1 MGAGGDGPLMVDP
14 DSQALF
20 EMPASGPVRR
30 VLVVD
35 DDVDIRELVGQKLRL
50 AGFDVVTAVDG
61 TSALEV
67 LSMSSF
73 DVVVL
78 DVAMPGLSGIDVCR
92 QLRDDPRTADIAV
105 IMLTART
112 NATFA
117 TLGYMAGADLYLSK
131 PFSPRELVEQVKSIV
146 DRRPEPRYGEDL
158 PGPVGGSSA
167 SPESPRPAGSRDDT
181 APTDPAPTDAAPTD
195 GRVSRWLRRG
205 R

>member
-1 MGAGGDGPLMVDP
+1 M
-14 DSQALF
+14 
-20 EMPASGPVRR
+20 
-30 VLVVD
+30 LVVV

-61 TSALEV
+61 TSALEA

-158 PGPVGGSSA
+158 PGPVGGSST

-181 APTDPAPTDAAPTD
+181 APTDPAPTDPAPAD

>member
-1 MGAGGDGPLMVDP
+1 
-14 DSQALF
+14 S
-20 EMPASGPVRR
+20 
-30 VLVVD
+30 
-35 DDVDIRELVGQKLRL
+35 
-50 AGFDVVTAVDG
+50 T
-61 TSALEV
+61 
-67 LSMSSF
+67 SSF

-158 PGPVGGSSA
+158 PAPVGGSSA
-167 SPESPRPAGSRDDT
+167 SPESPRPAGSRYDT
-181 APTDPAPTDAAPTD
+181 APTDPAPTDPAPTD
-195 GRVSRWLRRG
+195 GRVSRWLLRG